1 MKKAPFK
8 ALAAV
13 PLLLMSCIAA
23 EQQGTECDI
32 ETVALHFDRA
42 SDYFYNDF
50 DTLKTVI
57 STDSLIVFT
66 IRSYADVNTVPLSV
80 RVTPGAHLFLINE
93 EGAQTPFVCGSAV
106 DFSNEQERRFRV
118 VSEDGVWS
126 RNYTISIKHDLPSE
140 GTQSINFDK
149 YALLDPNKTVSD
161 QGTYFVW
168 DAPSFF
174 TDNKWKNGNPG
185 FKISRSSAKPMDYP
199 SSPAAG
205 CGHNGGDCLKL
216 ETCDTGA
223 FGRLNNMRIAAGS
236 MFNGVFD
243 VANAIKA
250 TLKATQFG
258 SPFGHKPIQLRVWLR
273 YEPGA
278 TFQDRAGKAV
288 AGVVDEP
295 DAYCLLYRNRDK
307 AGNRV
312 MLDGTDVLSNAH
324 IIGKG
329 RLTHYYTESGS
340 DFLTNTPIHGVT
352 SEWQEFIIPI
362 EYSEEPDPEILEN
375 MGYNIAICFSSS
387 WQGAHFQGA
396 IGSKLYVDDI
406 RLICE

>member
-1 MKKAPFK
+1 MKKATFK

-23 EQQGTECDI
+23 ERQGTECDI
-32 ETVALHFDRA
+32 ETVSLHFDKP

-50 DTLKTVI
+50 DTLKTII

-66 IRSYADVNTVPLSV
+66 IRNYADVTTVPLSI
-80 RVTPGAHLFLINE
+80 RITPGAHLFLLNE
-93 EGAQTPFVCGSAV
+93 DETPTPFVCGSAV

-118 VSEDGVWS
+118 VSEDGIWS
-126 RNYTISIKHDLPSE
+126 RNYTISIKHDQPSE
-140 GTQSINFDK
+140 GTQTIRFDK
-149 YALLDPNKTVSD
+149 YTLHDPNKTVND
-161 QGTYFVW
+161 QGTYFIW
-168 DAPSFF
+168 EAPSFF
-174 TDNKWKNGNPG
+174 PDNLWKNGNPG

-199 SSPAAG
+199 STPAAG
-205 CGHNGGDCLKL
+205 CGHDGGDCLKL
-216 ETCDTGA
+216 ETRDTGV

-236 MFNGVFD
+236 MFNGIFD
-243 VANAIKA
+243 VTNAIKA

-258 SPFGHKPIQLRVWLR
+258 SSFGHKPIQLRAWLR

-278 TFQDRAGKAV
+278 SFQDRLGKAV
-288 AGVVDEP
+288 PGIVDEP
-295 DAYCLLYRNRDK
+295 DAYCLLYRNRDE

-312 MLDGTDVLSNAH
+312 MLDGNNVLSSPY

-329 RLTHYYTESGS
+329 RLAHNYNESGS
-340 DFLTNTPIHGVT
+340 DFLTDTPIHGVT
-352 SEWQEFIIPI
+352 GEWQEFVIPI
-362 EYSEEPDPEILEN
+362 EYSEDPDPETLKN

-387 WQGAHFQGA
+387 WQGAYFQGA

-406 RLICE
+406 QLICE